1 MVQKI
6 VPELTEA
13 ELVTTVT
20 PILQEYLEHG
30 DTNEVAVSCVPWN
43 DLFTEPSVS
52 LSLRNTRCSCKIC
65 LSSSFSSL

>member
-6 VPELTEA
+6 TPELTEA

-30 DTNEVAVSCVPWN
+30 DTNEVAVSLAHERRVPRKLELLVWST
-43 DLFTEPSVS
+43 LH
-52 LSLRNTRCSCKIC
+52 C
-65 LSSSFSSL
+65 